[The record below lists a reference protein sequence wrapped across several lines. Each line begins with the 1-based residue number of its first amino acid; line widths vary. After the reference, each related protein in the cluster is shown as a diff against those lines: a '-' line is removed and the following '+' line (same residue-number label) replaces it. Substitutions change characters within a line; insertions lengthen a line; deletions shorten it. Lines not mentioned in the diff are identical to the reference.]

1 MPLST
6 LHNTTQVVTD
16 GQNHG
21 NLSVKLDPPA
31 NFLATE
37 IL

>member
-16 GQNHG
+16 DQNHG
-21 NLSVKLDPPA
+21 NLSVEPDPPA